1 MKILKI
7 FNNNIVQALNDDYEE
22 VIAMGKGI
30 GFGKKPKDT
39 LELTKVDKLFIENGT
54 NELLKD
60 LYKEMNADEVEVI
73 LAIIDMAQKNL
84 DSEFN
89 PNLYVTLADHLHY
102 TYERFYQDIEVQN
115 PLYWEIKKMFP
126 REFNI
131 GMKGLD
137 IIEDVIGIR
146 LHNSEAASI
155 AIHIINAVKEGGL
168 IEETIGTIKIIQNIL
183 NLIRQQFGKDFDEN
197 SMAYSRFITHLQYFA
212 YRVYNKLSFDEE
224 SELLYSQVKQSYLTA
239 FNIAVRVA
247 DFIALKYS
255 YEVSKDE
262 LVYLTI
268 HIERVSKYM
277 E

>member
-1 MKILKI
+1 MKVVKV
-7 FNNNIVQALNDDYEE
+7 FNNNIVQAFNDNAEE

-30 GFGKKPKDT
+30 GFGKKPNDT
-39 LELTKVDKLFIENGT
+39 LDEDKVDKLFIENGT
-54 NELLKD
+54 NEFLKE
-60 LYKEMNADEVEVI
+60 LYKELTEDEVEVI
-73 LAIIDMAQKNL
+73 LTIIDMAQKNL

-102 TYERFYQDIEVQN
+102 TYERFYQDVEVRN
-115 PLYWEIKKMFP
+115 PLFWEIKKMFP
-126 REFNI
+126 REFQI

-155 AIHIINAVKEGGL
+155 AIHIINAEREGGL

-183 NLIRQQFGKDFDEN
+183 TLVRQQYGKDFDEN

-212 YRVYNKLSFDEE
+212 YRVYNKMTFEE
-224 SELLYSQVKQSYLTA
+224 NTALLYSQVKESYTTA
-239 FNIAVRVA
+239 FNLAQRIGS
-247 DFIALKYS
+247 FIQLKYN

-268 HIERVSKYM
+268 HIERVSHHMK
-277 E
+277 

>member
-60 LYKEMNADEVEVI
+60 LYKEMNADEVEII

-102 TYERFYQDIEVQN
+102 TYERYYQDIEVQN

-247 DFIALKYS
+247 DFSALKYS

>member
-30 GFGKKPKDT
+30 GFGKKPKDN
-39 LELTKVDKLFIENGT
+39 LELSKVDKLFIENGT

-60 LYKEMNADEVEVI
+60 LYKEMNADEVEII

-102 TYERFYQDIEVQN
+102 TYERYYQDIEVQN

-239 FNIAVRVA
+239 FNIAVRIA

-255 YEVSKDE
+255 YKVSKDE

>member
-1 MKILKI
+1 MKVIKVL
-7 FNNNIVQALNDDYEE
+7 NNNIVQAFNDEAEE

-30 GFGKKPKDT
+30 GFGKKPKD
-39 LELTKVDKLFIENGT
+39 ELDESKIDKIFIENST
-54 NELLKD
+54 NEFLKE
-60 LYKEMNADEVEVI
+60 LYKELNEEEVEVI
-73 LAIIDMAQKNL
+73 LSIIDMAQKNL

-115 PLYWEIKKMFP
+115 PLFWEIKRMFP
-126 REFNI
+126 QEFQI

-155 AIHIINAVKEGGL
+155 AIHIINAEREGGL

-183 NLIRQQFGKDFDEN
+183 TLVRQQYGKDFDEN

-212 YRVYNKLSFDEE
+212 YRVYNKMTFEE
-224 SELLYSQVKQSYLTA
+224 NTALLYSQVKESYTTA
-239 FNIAVRVA
+239 FNLAQRIGS
-247 DFIALKYS
+247 FIQLKYN

-268 HIERVSKYM
+268 HIERVSHHMK
-277 E
+277 

>member
-1 MKILKI
+1 MKVVKV
-7 FNNNIVQALNDDYEE
+7 FNNNIVQAFNDNAEE

-30 GFGKKPKDT
+30 GFGKKPNDT
-39 LELTKVDKLFIENGT
+39 LDEDKVDKLFIENGT
-54 NELLKD
+54 NEFLKE
-60 LYKEMNADEVEVI
+60 LYKELTEDEVEVI
-73 LAIIDMAQKNL
+73 LTIIDMAQKNL
-84 DSEFN
+84 DAEFN

-102 TYERFYQDIEVQN
+102 TYERFHQDIEVQN
-115 PLYWEIKKMFP
+115 PLFWEIKKMFP
-126 REFNI
+126 REFQI

-155 AIHIINAVKEGGL
+155 AIHIINAEREGGL

-183 NLIRQQFGKDFDEN
+183 TLVRQQYGKDFDEN

-212 YRVYNKLSFDEE
+212 YRVYNKMTFEE
-224 SELLYSQVKQSYLTA
+224 NTALLYSQVKESYTTA
-239 FNIAVRVA
+239 FNLAQRIGS
-247 DFIALKYS
+247 FIQLKYN

-268 HIERVSKYM
+268 HIERVSHHMK
-277 E
+277 